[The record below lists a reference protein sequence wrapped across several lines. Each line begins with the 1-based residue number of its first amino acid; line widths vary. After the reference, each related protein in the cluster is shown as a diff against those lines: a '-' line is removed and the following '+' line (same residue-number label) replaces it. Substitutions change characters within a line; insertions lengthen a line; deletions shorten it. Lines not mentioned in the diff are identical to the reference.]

1 MSTSAASSPA
11 PAARGKGVFRS
22 LGPSLIT
29 AAVVVGPGT
38 ITVASKLGAGLGYA
52 LLWVILLS
60 VTFMWLFTT
69 MAARVAI
76 LNKESLLSVAA
87 RLYGRPLA
95 IAVGALAFLVTTA
108 FQLSNYLACAT
119 ALTALSGVGE
129 PVWIAVVGAG
139 GLVFLFVRQLYGFA
153 EKAMSV
159 LVFAM
164 VAAFFVN
171 LVASKPALTEVATGL
186 VPRAWPAEFTG
197 LAMAMVATTFSVI
210 AALYQGALARQ
221 KGWREED
228 LGLSRREAAVGLGLL
243 ATISC
248 VIMITAG
255 TVLRGVQV
263 DSAAVMAEQFRPVLG
278 PVAVWL
284 FSLGFLAAGFSSVV
298 INPMVGGGLF
308 SDGLGLGAGVNERW
322 PRILTAVGMVAG
334 MVTAWLTLRA
344 GSAIEGIVWAQ
355 RSTVLA
361 VPLCA
366 AVLIVLAN
374 DRRAVGVHR
383 NGWVANVVAGLALA
397 VLIALNI
404 LRLRG

>member
-1 MSTSAASSPA
+1 MASIVSSSAASAA
-11 PAARGKGVFRS
+11 PRPGLWRS

-29 AAVVVGPGT
+29 ASVVIGPGT

-52 LLWVILLS
+52 MLWV
-60 VTFMWLFTT
+60 VAVAATFMWLFAT

-76 LNKESLLSVAA
+76 LNRDSLLSVVA

-95 IAVGALAFLVTTA
+95 VLMGVLSFLVTTA

-119 ALTALSGVGE
+119 ALTVLSGVGE
-129 PVWIAVVGAG
+129 TVWIGVVGAG
-139 GLVFLFVRQLYGFA
+139 GLFFLLVRQLYRFV
-153 EKAMSV
+153 EKAMAA

-164 VAAFFVN
+164 VLAFVLN
-171 LVASKPALTEVATGL
+171 LVAARPPVGAVLTGFI
-186 VPRAWPAEFTG
+186 PSAWPEGFTA
-197 LAMAMVATTFSVI
+197 LIMAMVATTFSVI

-221 KGWREED
+221 KGWTEAD
-228 LGLSRREAAVGLGLL
+228 LGLSRREALVGLGLL
-243 ATISC
+243 ATISM

-255 TVLRGVQV
+255 TVLRGVEV
-263 DSAAVMAEQFRPVLG
+263 NSAAVMAEQFRPVLG

-284 FSLGFLAAGFSSVV
+284 FSLGFLSAGFSSVV
-298 INPMVGGGLF
+298 INPMVGGGLL

-322 PRILTAVGMVAG
+322 PRLLTAIGMVAG
-334 MVTAWLTLRA
+334 VLTAYLTLRS

-355 RSTVLA
+355 RTTVLA

-366 AVLIVLAN
+366 IVLIVLAN
-374 DRRAVGVHR
+374 DRRAVGAHR
-383 NGWVANVVAGLALA
+383 NGWIANAVGAAA
-397 VLIALNI
+397 IIVLIVMNI